1 MNDFIFCSVE
11 SGLGKTSIEFKENI
25 EGIDEWP
32 YNWPDGEVSY
42 RLNNFSEDLSH
53 KWQIRAVTVSLRAW
67 QLRINK
73 LRFRRERNP
82 DVHVDLNVNFAEQG
96 SFSSEGVLAHAWF
109 PGQGDISG
117 DVEINDKWNWVPG
130 VYLSDIGHP
139 PMVPILIHEFGHS
152 VIGLRHDTATSSQN
166 TEIMYPSFNLG
177 RKFNQLGPRT
187 ITRAQERYGAR
198 TLSQRILDYFLA
210 RRLRGGDFR

>member
-1 MNDFIFCSVE
+1 MDDFIFCSVE
-11 SGLGKTSIEFKENI
+11 VGLGKTSIQFKENI

-32 YNWPDGEVSY
+32 KSWPDGEISY
-42 RLNNFSEDLSH
+42 RLNNFSQDLSNR
-53 KWQIRAVTVSLRAW
+53 WQTRAATVSLRTW

-73 LRFRRERNP
+73 LRFRRERNK
-82 DVHVDLNVNFAEQG
+82 DAHVDFNVNFKEQD

-117 DVEINDKWNWVPG
+117 DVEINDQWNWVPG
-130 VYLSDIGHP
+130 VHLSDIGHP

-152 VIGLRHDTATSSQN
+152 LGLRHDN
-166 TEIMYPSFNLG
+166 TTTDSIMYPSFNLG
-177 RKFNQLGPRT
+177 RKKTGLGPRDVLR
-187 ITRAQERYGAR
+187 IQERYGTR
-198 TLSQRILDYFLA
+198 SLSQRILDYFLA